1 MKVDMSNEL
10 GRATGAAPAPGPER
24 GDRWLAQ
31 LELAYLGTLHADAPQ
46 PRREGSQG
54 RDDAPRSA
62 RPPAAQGEGELAAAK
77 PVAAPLVSA
86 WSALSAGQAVLASAA
101 PVPPPGGPY
110 ADVATTVARG
120 TEAFADDDDA
130 GTSDT
135 PRTTT
140 LPDGTGGPASARSR
154 GPAPDAQGMS
164 QMSASVLAET
174 PRYARQFM
182 QLSLADP
189 TQAQASV
196 RDASLSAAGEAAVA
210 HAVTAQ
216 LRSDGVAVQRVFVNG
231 RRFDAD
237 TLSAANAA
245 PRIFTNH
252 PQE

>member
-10 GRATGAAPAPGPER
+10 ARAASAAPAPGPER

-31 LELAYLGTLHADAPQ
+31 LELAYLGTLHADAPL
-46 PRREGSQG
+46 PRREGSEG
-54 RDDAPRSA
+54 RDDTPRGA
-62 RPPAAQGEGELAAAK
+62 RPPAAQDEGQLAAAT
-77 PVAAPLVSA
+77 PVAAPPASA
-86 WSALSAGQAVLASAA
+86 WSALSAGRAVLASAA
-101 PVPPPGGPY
+101 PMPPPGGPY
-110 ADVATTVARG
+110 ADVAMVAARG
-120 TEAFADDDDA
+120 TEAFADDDGA

-135 PRTTT
+135 TRTTT
-140 LPDGTGGPASARSR
+140 LSDGAGGAAAARARSL
-154 GPAPDAQGMS
+154 APDAQGLS
-164 QMSASVLAET
+164 QASASVVAEP

-189 TQAQASV
+189 AQAQASV

-210 HAVTAQ
+210 HAVAAQ
-216 LRSDGVAVQRVFVNG
+216 LRSDGVVVQRVFVNG

-237 TLSAANAA
+237 TLKAADAA